1 MRKLLLILA
10 LLPAM
15 ALANP
20 PMHGDYPC
28 GDMPSSEHHRPEPD
42 DEERMPRFLHRIDL
56 TNKQRTEVKTLL
68 KAHRAEIDAKL
79 EAAKNIGKEIHR
91 LVFSY
96 DYNDD
101 KIQALFNKADVIHR
115 EMALQKSRLDNAV
128 FKLLTAEQ
136 QKKLQS
142 NFED

>member
-1 MRKLLLILA
+1 MRKLLLILV
-10 LLPAM
+10 LFPAI
-15 ALANP
+15 ALAKP

-28 GDMPSSEHHRPEPD
+28 GDMPFSEHHRSEPD
-42 DEERMPRFLHRIDL
+42 EEERMPRFLHRIDL
-56 TNKQRTEVKTLL
+56 TDKQRTEVKTLL
-68 KAHRAEIDAKL
+68 KAHRAETDAQM
-79 EAAKNIGKEIHR
+79 EAAKSIGKEIHR

-101 KIQALFNKADVIHR
+101 KIQALFNKANVIHR